1 MTIFQLK
8 PTANRAL
15 HFTDTRQGITVI
27 EVLTAMLVALIG
39 VFGVLVLIPFSV
51 QQAQLGLDQDAAG
64 VMAENA
70 IEDIKIMG
78 LTSVTAAA
86 ATPTTVTQT
95 RFRGAT
101 IAVTEV
107 PVGSGNLVPGVVL
120 PATVNGGANTQLTV
134 PTILHFDPI
143 AVANVGFPVA
153 AIGAGDN
160 ADCFNLLM
168 QNPDFLT
175 GSLPA
180 TRNDLRFPVVT
191 ATSQFEFTTGTSLIG
206 RQEAE
211 RIFRNQDEVQY
222 DQPEETKLNA
232 LGSTVTDLDIPQPV
246 YDINSTGNLVRSQTL
261 GTISWSAIFVPQKPN
276 RVKPLFFQDAGGTIP
291 YPATKPNRFKVYTL
305 VYKDR
310 SVLPAA
316 IDLESIMFAAPVV
329 VHTAPF
335 STAAAVGGYV
345 AAVDRIPI
353 DPSFAVDPDIVKK
366 DDWVMLINRRP
377 APYYPDAPA
386 HAGLPAQQN
395 GVRLSAA
402 PAAGAPRFA
411 ADESGYDIQV
421 AFAKIRSLNGQT
433 LYVEGGPFNFYS
445 TAIAG
450 APYGLLAN
458 GTADGTYT
466 AATQVIHLRNV
477 VTVYERTVSI
487 ETSSTWN

>member
-1 MTIFQLK
+1 MTIFQIK

-15 HFTDTRQGITVI
+15 HFTDIRQGITVI

-78 LTSVTAAA
+78 LTSVTGTAAA
-86 ATPTTVTQT
+86 PNDISQT
-95 RFRGAT
+95 RFRGSAIPLT
-101 IAVTEV
+101 TTGLTA
-107 PVGSGNLVPGVVL
+107 PVL
-120 PATVNGGANTQLTV
+120 PATVNGGLNTRLTV
-134 PTILHFDPI
+134 PSVLHFDPI

-153 AIGAGDN
+153 AIPAGSN
-160 ADCFNLLM
+160 FDCFTTAM
-168 QNPDFLT
+168 PRPNPDFLSA
-175 GSLPA
+175 SLPP
-180 TRNDLRFPVVT
+180 TRNDLRIPLVT
-191 ATSQFEFTTGTSLIG
+191 ATSQFAFTTGTSLIG

-222 DQPEETKLNA
+222 DQPEETKLNS

-246 YDINSTGNLVRSQTL
+246 YDVNSTGNLVRSQTL
-261 GTISWSAIFVPQKPN
+261 GTISWSAIFVPQKPS
-276 RVKPLFFQDAGGTIP
+276 RVKPLFFQDAGGTIA

-310 SVLPAA
+310 SVIVGDPESTMRSARVLRSPLAGSAPALP
-316 IDLESIMFAAPVV
+316 ITGFVG
-329 VHTAPF
+329 
-335 STAAAVGGYV
+335 AVN
-345 AAVDRIPI
+345 RIPI
-353 DPSFAVDPDIVKK
+353 EPAFVVDPEIVRK

-386 HAGLPAQQN
+386 HSGLPAQQN

-402 PAAGAPRFA
+402 PSAGAARFV

-450 APYGLLAN
+450 APYGLLAD
-458 GTADGTYT
+458 GTGDGTYLSDT
-466 AATQVIHLRNV
+466 YVIHLRNV